1 MPLIACPHCGTSNRD
16 GSNFCNNCGTDLREL
31 AQDQPPLDEN
41 HVVPDPRAI
50 ERAVQRAAQQLAD
63 GELSRPQATDDSQPG
78 EEQIAPSASP
88 SDPAQPPDDLPKL
101 RPLFDLGLAS
111 PVGAGQTEA
120 GQTGDDFSGGEQPW
134 LAPEDAEDEAE
145 AAAAESAARR
155 EQQSPPTVSDAAF
168 APPHLV
174 SGVQGLL
181 EPLTVTGRSQPDPLP
196 VPPSAVVVTPDEARW
211 MRTVL
216 AAEPTVAG
224 AVLDYADQWMQPRPT
239 LRIPWIFG
247 LLALVIGLPLLG
259 WLPNFAGT
267 PQLWPGVA
275 AAYAAVDSLPNGA
288 DVFVYWAYDPATA
301 GEMDLLA
308 APLVQHLLEKRSNL
322 TFVSLLPTG
331 PATAT
336 RLVTNTL
343 EQVLP
348 PSEAAIV
355 ARQTLV
361 RNLFL
366 PGGAAVLPLLGQAPS
381 ALNATIQTPTLD
393 RGAAGLPPRAELTL
407 VIAAEADDVQRWLEM
422 VQPLNRGPVVA
433 VTAAGADPIV
443 RPYWDSGQLI
453 GLVSGFDGASHYR
466 TALTRPL
473 TDAEKDARSRQLA
486 GQNWAHLL
494 LLALL
499 LLGNLAALLFR
510 TEGRT
515 P

>member
-31 AQDQPPLDEN
+31 TQEQPPVDES
-41 HVVPDPRAI
+41 HLAPDPRAI
-50 ERAVQRAAQQLAD
+50 EQAVRRAAQQLAD
-63 GELSRPQATDDSQPG
+63 GELPPTNPTEVSPTAQ
-78 EEQIAPSASP
+78 EQVDPSAPQSVSP
-88 SDPAQPPDDLPKL
+88 SDPAQPPDELPKL

-111 PVGAGQTEA
+111 PTMGGQTA
-120 GQTGDDFSGGEQPW
+120 GDFAAGEQPW
-134 LAPEDAEDEAE
+134 LAPEDAEGEAE
-145 AAAAESAARR
+145 FAAAESAARR
-155 EQQSPPTVSDAAF
+155 EQQSPPIVSDAAF

-216 AAEPTVAG
+216 AGEPTVAG
-224 AVLDYADQWMQPRPT
+224 AALDYADQWMQPRPT

-366 PGGAAVLPLLGQAPS
+366 PGGAAVLPLLGQAPP

-473 TDAEKDARSRQLA
+473 TDAEEDARSRQLA